1 MGHDSARRSN
11 TDRIG
16 SNYAV
21 SRHSYHWLMTKHA
34 WVKKKI
40 VADNDGAADCSC
52 NEPEAQW
59 HIMGMPIR
67 KRYSRYHASYRQE
80 MMDKIGIPTTFL
92 VWVNL
97 GTTKYEHGATQMFP
111 TTFPTEGQLPW
122 FSGALFR
129 KQFST
134 VVFQR
139 SIFKNLRCLL
149 TCRGVGTDPL
159 RGRFQLLT
167 PNRSIGL

>member
-1 MGHDSARRSN
+1 
-11 TDRIG
+11 
-16 SNYAV
+16 
-21 SRHSYHWLMTKHA
+21 
-34 WVKKKI
+34 

-92 VWVNL
+92 VGEL

-111 TTFPTEGQLPW
+111 TTFPTEGRFPW
-122 FSGALFR
+122 FSGAPISKAVFHGG
-129 KQFST
+129 FPT
-134 VVFQR
+134 VDFQK
-139 SIFKNLRCLL
+139 SYMPIDL
-149 TCRGVGTDPL
+149 
-159 RGRFQLLT
+159 
-167 PNRSIGL
+167 